1 MSEAISVAFI
11 TSGVSLIGSILTMI
25 VSIVKNKQSNNV
37 TLYRI
42 DELEKKVSKHN
53 NLVERMYKLEHDEA
67 LVKQRV
73 GDVEKDVDNL
83 RKGH

>member
-1 MSEAISVAFI
+1 MSDIISVAII
-11 TSGVSLIGSILTMI
+11 TSGVSLLGSIMTMI
-25 VSIVKNKQSNNV
+25 VSIVKNRQSNNV

-53 NLVERMYKLEHDEA
+53 NLVERMYKLEQDEA

-83 RKGH
+83 RNGH

>member
-1 MSEAISVAFI
+1 MSDTISVAII
-11 TSGVSLIGSILTMI
+11 TSGVSLLGSIMTMI
-25 VSIVKNKQSNNV
+25 VSIVKNRQSNNV

-53 NLVERMYKLEHDEA
+53 NLVERMYKLEQDEA

-83 RKGH
+83 RNGH

>member
-53 NLVERMYKLEHDEA
+53 NLVERMYKLEQDEA

>member
-1 MSEAISVAFI
+1 M
-11 TSGVSLIGSILTMI
+11 
-25 VSIVKNKQSNNV
+25 
-37 TLYRI
+37 YRI

-53 NLVERMYKLEHDEA
+53 NLVERMYKLEQDEA

>member
-11 TSGVSLIGSILTMI
+11 TSGVSLIGSITTMI
-25 VSIVKNKQSNNV
+25 VSIVKNRQSNNV

-53 NLVERMYKLEHDEA
+53 NLVERMYKLEQDEA